1 MFDLSKL
8 KAGQYV
14 RLRKHVIAAF
24 QGARAM
30 AFEQYRSLYPKD
42 MTEADINRPTYVYL
56 RITEVSAK
64 RIVGTDLETLAER
77 AFATE
82 AGSKLL
88 EVDPTP
94 KKRIL
99 DFWGW
104 DEMVRL
110 SAPAVRKLVKEH
122 HTKLDRRA
130 KDTTRQADDYRL
142 KAKKVLK
149 VRLPA

>member
-1 MFDLSKL
+1 MLDLSKL

-42 MTEADINRPTYVYL
+42 MTEADVNRPKYVYL
-56 RITEVSAK
+56 RIAEVGAK
-64 RIVGTDLETLAER
+64 RIAGTDLETLAER
-77 AFATE
+77 TFAIE
-82 AGSKLL
+82 AGGKLI

-94 KKRIL
+94 EKRIL

-110 SAPAVRKLVKEH
+110 SSSAVRKLVKVR
-122 HTKLDRRA
+122 HTKLDKRA
-130 KDTTRQADDYRL
+130 KDMTRKANAYRL
-142 KAKKVLK
+142 KAGKALK
-149 VRLPA
+149 VQLPA